1 MKIAVIGCGAV
12 GSIFAAHLARAA
24 EAEVWA
30 YDVWK
35 EHIEAIRS
43 NGLYISGASEFTARL
58 NATSDPKSLPRC
70 DYGIVATKAIHT
82 RAAIAQA
89 AHAFDENGAVC
100 SVQNGVGN
108 EEIIAEHVKYVIRGT
123 TFPAGHPIA
132 PGHIGFDIKGDT
144 WIGPFEPTSTPYLKV
159 EELASLMT
167 RSGMN
172 TIPLQDARGAQWT
185 KLIFNASTNPVG
197 ALTLLHHGAAT
208 RFAPTGQLFNDLIA
222 EGEAVAAKLGIKLHG
237 DPRQLVQ
244 KGANATGKH
253 RASMLQDV
261 LAKRQTEVHET
272 VAMAKTCEGAGFDAF
287 WIAEAYP
294 WWRKHG
300 FEARSSTAIL
310 AVIAGQTRRMQ
321 LGWGIIS
328 PYTRHPVQVAME
340 ARVMQDLAGDRFL
353 LGLGASKIF
362 MKEIGEGEGEKVGP
376 ATVMRESIEIV
387 KGVLRGDPFE
397 YQGKVFTASVPP
409 LKPDMHA
416 SRKLPPIYVAGT
428 GPVMQKMSGSISDG
442 LLTASIT
449 TPAFVRYSL
458 KNLNEGARKAGKNV
472 SDLVLGSV
480 IVGSIGR
487 DSAKG
492 KEGAREQ
499 AAMYLANKVQNIRR
513 SADTL
518 LECAGLTF
526 EELQPVADAME
537 KGGRKAAAKA
547 VTDEILCKVCAIA
560 GTPDECIQR
569 IEEYRAAG
577 CTHIMLEIWG
587 DDRTGQAKLFGE
599 AVLPHFKK

>member
-1 MKIAVIGCGAV
+1 MSIPFNIGV
-12 GSIFAAHLARAA
+12 LQLSM
-24 EAEVWA
+24 
-30 YDVWK
+30 
-35 EHIEAIRS
+35 
-43 NGLYISGASEFTARL
+43 
-58 NATSDPKSLPRC
+58 
-70 DYGIVATKAIHT
+70 
-82 RAAIAQA
+82 
-89 AHAFDENGAVC
+89 
-100 SVQNGVGN
+100 
-108 EEIIAEHVKYVIRGT
+108 
-123 TFPAGHPIA
+123 
-132 PGHIGFDIKGDT
+132 
-144 WIGPFEPTSTPYLKV
+144 EP
-159 EELASLMT
+159 
-167 RSGMN
+167 
-172 TIPLQDARGAQWT
+172 
-185 KLIFNASTNPVG
+185 
-197 ALTLLHHGAAT
+197 
-208 RFAPTGQLFNDLIA
+208 
-222 EGEAVAAKLGIKLHG
+222 
-237 DPRQLVQ
+237 
-244 KGANATGKH
+244 
-253 RASMLQDV
+253 
-261 LAKRQTEVHET
+261 VHET
-272 VAMAKTCEGAGFDAF
+272 VAMAKACEDAGFDAF

-376 ATVMRESIEIV
+376 VTVMRESIEIV

-458 KNLNEGARKAGKNV
+458 KNLNEGARNAGKNV

-487 DSAKG
+487 DSTKG

-499 AAMYLANKVQNIRR
+499 AAMYLANKVQNIKG